1 MRRRRVGIVLALIA
15 LGLGSWAWQRSSRP
29 AVAGLETAL
38 TPTAAPEQAPR
49 RVDSLSTSAAEQR
62 VAQSAETAADQSLD
76 ASAGAIQSPASAVEG
91 EPRPPHALLTVP
103 AEAAEAKVALH
114 QLRVRALSARRIADR
129 WAEGEAQSITLRLS
143 PGGYE
148 LWVGARGCEPT
159 EVHDITLAADETLT
173 LAPVQ
178 LRLGS
183 SRIVGMVRGLAG
195 VEQSLKVELFGEG
208 RRPCAQCFAEA
219 GEESVKAWQREQ
231 ACAACGYA
239 KGRSLV
245 TVDPSGEF
253 EFEALA
259 SGSYAL
265 RLVDAA
271 DHVLTASITVEV
283 RASSAE
289 SVVLDAPGL
298 REVRI
303 EFFDTNG
310 ASLSREWARRLAG
323 RPTTTAPIDWEELVI
338 VFRENLRIDLR
349 SSAQDGP
356 QCDTSFSPP
365 RPLDEDS
372 SLGFSHSA
380 FASDFSLPKPPIDDW
395 DRSLEDRLAPAS
407 IVASAPPGPLQ
418 ASVEADGL
426 VLLRP
431 VTTHEQR
438 LSATVG
444 PFTGA
449 VVVPADVAK
458 PQVSLRFEVDPQH
471 PEADSAEGARVTTF
485 AAYERSN

>member
-1 MRRRRVGIVLALIA
+1 MRPRRVGIVLALIA
-15 LGLGSWAWQRSSRP
+15 LGLGSWAWRRSGSP
-29 AVAGLETAL
+29 AVAGVETAL
-38 TPTAAPEQAPR
+38 TPTADPEQAPR
-49 RVDSLSTSAAEQR
+49 RLDGFSTSAPEQR
-62 VAQSAETAADQSLD
+62 VAQSAETAADQSLE
-76 ASAGAIQSPASAVEG
+76 ASAGAIQSPASVVES

-103 AEAAEAKVALH
+103 AEVAEAKFALH

-159 EVHDITLAADETLT
+159 EVHDLTLAADQKLT

-183 SRIVGMVRGLAG
+183 SRIVGIVRGLAG
-195 VEQSLKVELFGEG
+195 VEQPVKVELFGEG

-231 ACAACGYA
+231 ACANCGYA
-239 KGRSLV
+239 KGRSLAKV
-245 TVDPSGEF
+245 VPSGEF

-265 RLVDAA
+265 RLVDSA

-283 RASSAE
+283 RANATV

-298 REVRI
+298 REVRV

-310 ASLSREWARRLAG
+310 ASLSREWASRLAG
-323 RPTTTAPIDWEELVI
+323 RPTTTAPINWEELVI
-338 VFRENLRIDLR
+338 VFREGVRIDLR
-349 SSAQDGP
+349 LSARDGP

-380 FASDFSLPKPPIDDW
+380 FARDFSLPKPYLDDW

-407 IVASAPPGPLQ
+407 VVTIPPPGRLQ

-444 PFTGA
+444 PLVGT
-449 VVVPADVAK
+449 VVVPADIAK

-471 PEADSAEGARVTTF
+471 PEADSAEGGRVVTF